1 MGVGCNEGLEQK
13 PHQRLLAPDVW
24 DALIMQG
31 AGQARGIDV
40 RFSLVGGL
48 FGGPKKV
55 TEARDRPND
64 GIKNSDKC

>member
-1 MGVGCNEGLEQK
+1 
-13 PHQRLLAPDVW
+13 
-24 DALIMQG
+24 MQG